1 MTQGLKA
8 MIPVLALGATLAAQ
22 APSGTQVTGVEMATA
37 LKGEDPAKALSDL
50 PIRVLDI
57 GHENL
62 GVAIVRRTKAE
73 VNALRHDKITE
84 VYVVREGSGTMVTG
98 GSLIDPEPITT
109 SAAIG
114 PGARGSHIEG
124 GTSRRV
130 AAGDVVVIPPGTPHM
145 FTSLDGTIV
154 YVTIRVDPT
163 QVLPLK

>member
-1 MTQGLKA
+1 MLKV
-8 MIPVLALGATLAAQ
+8 MIGVLALGATLAAQ
-22 APSGTQVTGVEMATA
+22 APPGTQVTGTEMNTA
-37 LKGEDPAKALSDL
+37 LAAADPERPLSDL
-50 PIRVLDI
+50 PIRVVDI

-98 GSLIDPEPITT
+98 GTLVDPEAITE

-114 PGARGSHIEG
+114 PGARGSRIEG
-124 GTSRRV
+124 GASRRV
-130 AAGDVVVIPPGTPHM
+130 TAGDVVVIPPGTPHM
-145 FTSLDGTIV
+145 FTALDGNFV
-154 YVTIRVDPT
+154 YVTIRVDPS